1 MVLSLVSF
9 ASYHYPNK
17 SVITTDSAQIVTL
30 NKQFA
35 AALRAA
41 DLQKITSLYAAD
53 AVAMPEYHTRVSGDH
68 IREYFRQWLAGT
80 SGNEFTK
87 TPFRIISSGNY
98 VLETG
103 NFIFRFNRKNNT
115 PFSYNGKYV
124 QVWRKDDAGKLKLV
138 SQIWGSSTWFDKKE
152 LPEITGIKEASVI
165 TKKSPAASGNAYGA
179 IHDKNQQIA
188 KLVQERAG
196 HLFAPYYT
204 TDAIYMPYYSPMI
217 IGRDSINSY
226 YIKHEDPNVG
236 IDSVAIHIA
245 RLLEAG
251 KFHIADGVYSVDWRS
266 GQSSGRVNGKSINVW
281 RKEPDGQVLLHW
293 QMTTH
298 DF

>member
-1 MVLSLVSF
+1 MVLTLVSF
-9 ASYHYPNK
+9 SSYHYPDK
-17 SVITTDSAQIVTL
+17 SVTETDSAQIITL

-53 AVAMPEYHTRVSGDH
+53 AVAMPEYHTRVSGNN

-80 SGNEFTK
+80 SGNELIK
-87 TPFRIISSGNY
+87 TPFKLISSGNY

-103 NFIFRFNRKNNT
+103 NFTFGFNRKNNT
-115 PFSYNGKYV
+115 PFSYKGKYI
-124 QVWRKDDAGKLKLV
+124 QVWRKDGSGKMKIV

-152 LPEITGIKEASVI
+152 LPEIKGIKESSAVPEE
-165 TKKSPAASGNAYGA
+165 SPATGDVYKSL
-179 IHDKNQQIA
+179 HDKNRQIA
-188 KLVQERAG
+188 NLVKQRAG
-196 HLFAPYYT
+196 QLFAPYYT
-204 TDAIYMPYYSPMI
+204 ADAIYMPYYSPMI
-217 IGRDSINSY
+217 IGRDSINNY

-251 KFHIADGVYSVDWRS
+251 KFYITDGVYSVDWRS
-266 GQSSGRVNGKSINVW
+266 GQSNGRVNGKSINIW
-281 RKEPDGQVLLHW
+281 RKEQDGQVLLHW